1 MKKWDLKRPLPIVI
15 LVIVSLLF
23 CVVTVFTV
31 KEGIRYHQ
39 IEIDEA
45 DVTAYAAA
53 MSWRE
58 KNQYRG
64 RAQMFRAAERYL
76 KLSKL
81 IITSEIDDP
90 FLGKDF
96 LLQIIDIHYVGFPG
110 DMPPPIDSF
119 TQLKGRLRDDID
131 RNLKDSE
138 ITADE
143 AEAAEYLA
151 RVEAEKALL
160 QELNADPDPDLYDY
174 ARAYY
179 KAEGFPHTP

>member
-96 LLQIIDIHYVGFPG
+96 LLQIISYHYG
-110 DMPPPIDSF
+110 DYGDTLVPPISSLDW
-119 TQLKGRLRDDID
+119 LKEYLRGDID

-143 AEAAEYLA
+143 AKAAEYLA

-179 KAEGFPHTP
+179 EAAGIPLTP